1 MPQDASEPTDF
12 SSSRP
17 PRRRRCWPQTPRE
30 RGHFSFRAS
39 MVFHA
44 LAMIALALWIEPL
57 ERSSSDLEVI
67 TGWQTQEELDEPI
80 GPASVEIISP
90 LGTANPTNSAAW
102 AAINEASLD
111 AVYIPELDVSAAVEQ
126 SLLRANP
133 SQSIAGDI
141 STAQLPILAGIPSGG
156 GLEGRGRRGELAY
169 ERGATPESE
178 AAVERGLN
186 WLLAHQ
192 FSDGSWHF
200 DHTLVGGPCNGYCRH
215 PGTHGTSTGATAMAL
230 LAFYGAGYTHKKGP
244 YQQELNRGLYYLGSR
259 MLLTQNG
266 GDLQEG
272 TMYAQGLSA
281 IALCEA
287 YAMSGDENLRPF
299 AEQAIRFILYAQ
311 DKKGGGWRYSP
322 GEPGDT
328 TMHGWQLMSLKS
340 ASLAGL
346 SVPSPAW
353 LLAGEFLDSVQA
365 DNGAAYGYRTPQRLP
380 TTSAVGLLCRMY
392 MGWDRKHEALARG
405 VARLDKLGPSPT
417 NMYYNY
423 YATQVMHHYD
433 GDPWQR
439 WNAKM
444 REHLIATQARS
455 GHESGSWHFDDQ
467 HGNVGGR
474 LYTTAMAV
482 MTLEVYYRYL
492 PLYSNRAV
500 NESF

>member
-1 MPQDASEPTDF
+1 MPPDASEPLD
-12 SSSRP
+12 P
-17 PRRRRCWPQTPRE
+17 PASPSPHRCFHWPQTPRE

-44 LAMIALALWIEPL
+44 LAMIALALWIEPA
-57 ERSSSDLEVI
+57 ERSSSGLEVI
-67 TGWQTQEELDEPI
+67 TGWQTQDEVDEPI
-80 GPASVEIISP
+80 GPAAVEIISP
-90 LGTANPTNSAAW
+90 LAEANPVESPASVATNEPSVDS
-102 AAINEASLD
+102 IS
-111 AVYIPELDVSAAVEQ
+111 IPEPDVSATVEQ
-126 SLLRANP
+126 LLPRASP
-133 SQSIAGDI
+133 SDALGQSI
-141 STAQLPILAGIPSGG
+141 STAQLPLLASIPRGG
-156 GLEGRGRRGELAY
+156 GLDGRGRRGEMAI

-186 WLLAHQ
+186 WLIAHQ
-192 FSDGSWHF
+192 FRDGSWHF
-200 DHTLVGGPCNGYCRH
+200 DHTLIDGPCNGYCRH
-215 PGTHGTSTGATAMAL
+215 PGTNGSTTGATAMAL

-272 TMYAQGLSA
+272 TMYAQGLA
-281 IALCEA
+281 TIALCEA

-299 AEQAIRFILYAQ
+299 AEHAIRFILYAQ

-328 TMHGWQLMSLKS
+328 TMHGWQLMALKS
-340 ASLAGL
+340 ASLAGI

-353 LLAGEFLDSVQA
+353 QLAGEFLDSVQA
-365 DNGAAYGYRTPQRLP
+365 DDGAAYGYRTPQRLP

-392 MGWDRKHEALARG
+392 MGWDRQREALVRG
-405 VARLDKLGPSPT
+405 VSRLDKIGPSPT

-423 YATQVMHHYD
+423 YATQVMHHYE
-433 GDPWQR
+433 GEPWQR
-439 WNAKM
+439 WNARM
-444 REHLIATQARS
+444 REHLIATQAKV
-455 GHESGSWHFDDQ
+455 GHETGSWHFDDQ

-474 LYTTAMAV
+474 LYSTAMAV

-492 PLYSNRAV
+492 PLYGDRAV
-500 NESF
+500 KESF